1 MEKMTIF
8 YRKNNGKIV
17 NISSGNQDYSLFQE
31 VEKDYAMENYYI
43 LIVDEDQAVMNSP
56 RNYRVFDSQ
65 VIPIGGN

>member
-1 MEKMTIF
+1 MDKMTVF
-8 YRKNNGKIV
+8 YRNNNGKIV

-56 RNYRVFDSQ
+56 RNYMVFDNQ